1 MIQGGY
7 KYISGVSGL
16 VSIPVGAM
24 VVQITARCSGGGTMS
39 IDGGSY
45 ASVSPS
51 FAEQPP
57 VGTMIGPFDID
68 FNSCEAYFVS
78 WVS

>member
-1 MIQGGY
+1 MVKGGY
-7 KYISGVSGL
+7 KYVAGVEGL
-16 VSIPVGAM
+16 VSIPDGAM
-24 VVQITARCSGGGTMS
+24 VLQITARCSGGGTMS
-39 IDGGSY
+39 IDGGAY

-57 VGTMIGPFDID
+57 AGTMIGPFDID
-68 FNSCEAYFVS
+68 FVGCEAYFVS